1 MSRYATDARLR
12 FSINIMPASFQ
23 GRQSIKKSKNQ
34 KRSLIPQNRSNRQL
48 AHCILVNTHDF
59 FLPSPGIESRT
70 SLSTDPFAPTEP
82 RRQSDLGSVRVE

>member
-12 FSINIMPASFQ
+12 LSINIMPASFQ

-59 FLPSPGIESRT
+59 FCPARESNPGHRCLQTHSHQ
-70 SLSTDPFAPTEP
+70 LS
-82 RRQSDLGSVRVE
+82 QGSSQI